1 MKHFFVSILLL
12 SFSTLFS
19 QNNPEVYLIDINPTQ
34 NGIEIT
40 DFRNISND
48 SGYDSQPFFS
58 DTNTLLFAGNN
69 EGQTDIAVYNTLTQK
84 KTWLNNPTSGGE
96 YSPQIIPDT
105 KDVAAV
111 RLDTNGL
118 QRLYAYNLTS
128 KNSAELI
135 ADLQVAY
142 YTFSNNHTIVASV
155 LSGDNLDLVIADFQK
170 KTIDTILEK
179 SGRSIHKLKNKEA
192 VSYTAINEEGNYDV
206 FQLDLKS
213 NESYFICQLPIGIQD
228 HAWLDE
234 SRLILGSFNKLFIYD
249 TFGNQKWNL
258 VADLSE
264 FKITNITRIAVSTDG
279 KKLALVAEPL

>member
-142 YTFSNNHTIVASV
+142 YTFSNNHTIVASE

>member
-19 QNNPEVYLIDINPTQ
+19 QNNPEVYLIDITPTQ
-34 NGIEIT
+34 NGIEIK

-48 SGYDSQPFFS
+48 SGYDSQPSFS
-58 DTNTLLFAGNN
+58 DTTTLLFAGNN
-69 EGQTDIAVYNTLTQK
+69 DGQTDIAVYNTLTQK
-84 KTWLNNPTSGGE
+84 KTWFNNPTSGGE

-142 YTFSNNHTIVASV
+142 YTFSNNHTIVVSV

-206 FQLDLKS
+206 FQLDLKN

-234 SRLILGSFNKLFIYD
+234 SKLILGSFNKLFIYD

-264 FKITNITRIAVSTDG
+264 FKITNITRIAVSPDG